1 MLQSLQNPSRLHF
14 LHHTFIDQFLLK
26 VLWLLLNHRTMSSHN
41 AEEPLPEQYQSPHE
55 IYPSDLEKSPDSSD
69 SDEFDIPDGGY
80 GWLVVLAIFLINANT
95 WGANSGFSIYLAHYL
110 EYNTFSGGD
119 KYDYALVGGF
129 AFGLGLIFSP
139 LINKLHGMIGTKPTI
154 IIGSCI
160 QFASLMMASFAVSLW
175 QLYLTQGLL
184 NAIGL
189 AMVALPGFGILPQ
202 WFKKKRDIASAIAA
216 GGSGV
221 GGTMYNLGMQ
231 KVLETRDVFWA
242 LRAQSII
249 IFGLLWIAIFLIRSR
264 MKNSI
269 EVGLYDT
276 QCLKSVGFWILV
288 CYCITC
294 MLGYVIVLYNMA
306 AVTTTLGYSAYQ
318 GSIAAA
324 MVQVGSF
331 FGRPLVGLIAQKI
344 GPVTA
349 TLLAYILCAIFT
361 FSMWIP
367 ARNLPT
373 IYAFCI
379 IMGGLMG
386 TIFATMPPILG
397 KLFGLRKAATAFSMA
412 WIFLGLSGIAS
423 PVIGLALKRQID
435 DPTAYVPCA
444 IFAGCGFTACSLT
457 LLVMRAYLLAR
468 IKLAGPLDHDQG
480 HMHIIV
486 PFSEPLKHILD
497 FALV

>member
-1 MLQSLQNPSRLHF
+1 MLYHSKEHAGQ
-14 LHHTFIDQFLLK
+14 
-26 VLWLLLNHRTMSSHN
+26 
-41 AEEPLPEQYQSPHE
+41 EPLDSPQE
-55 IYPSDLEKSPDSSD
+55 PLPSDLEKSPDSSD

-80 GWLVVLAIFLINANT
+80 GWLVVLAVFLINANT

-110 EYNTFSGGD
+110 EHGTFAGGD
-119 KYDYALVGGF
+119 KYDYALIGGF
-129 AFGLGLIFSP
+129 AFGIGLIFSP
-139 LINKLHGMIGTKPTI
+139 VINKLHGLIGTKPVI
-154 IIGSCI
+154 IIGACL

-175 QLYLTQGLL
+175 QLYLTQGVLQ
-184 NAIGL
+184 AVGL

-231 KVLETRDVFWA
+231 KVLEKRDVFWA

-264 MKNSI
+264 MKNSLH
-269 EVGLYDT
+269 VSFYDT
-276 QCLKSVGFWILV
+276 ECLRSVGFWILC

-306 AVTTTLGYSAYQ
+306 AVTTSLGYSAYQ

-331 FGRPLVGLIAQKI
+331 FGRPMVGLVAQKI

-349 TLLAYILCAIFT
+349 SLIAYFLCSVFT
-361 FSMWIP
+361 FAMWIP

-386 TIFATMPPILG
+386 TIFATMPPILS

-423 PVIGLALKRQID
+423 PVIGLALKRQTEE
-435 DPTAYVPCA
+435 PTAFVPCA
-444 IFAGCGFTACSLT
+444 IFAGCGFAACTAT

-480 HMHIIV
+480 HMHIV
-486 PFSEPLKHILD
+486 VPLKEPIKHMFDLA
-497 FALV
+497 FV